1 MIAYNKDIS
10 GVSPSVLV
18 ESLTIPALRENLV
31 PSMFNGLV
39 VTIFMV
45 DPIPPDG
52 NELLVDLYSS
62 TAATPGEAMSPKL
75 KDLPP
80 PHCPGTVG
88 I

>member
-1 MIAYNKDIS
+1 
-10 GVSPSVLV
+10 
-18 ESLTIPALRENLV
+18 
-31 PSMFNGLV
+31 MFKGLV